1 MIIIN
6 IVEDIVNI
14 KRVYLMAG
22 LSLFVLSACSSY
34 EPSVSAAE
42 AAAAS
47 RSVDILNS
55 SPSYAPAQYGGV
67 PRPAARKAAYQPASA
82 SSAQISVQDKL
93 DVNVFKVPDLSAKSL
108 VVETNGA
115 ISLPLIGMVK
125 VAGLSLSQ
133 AENKITQKLKQYMQ
147 DPKVSITRTDKAVL
161 NRVTVEGEVK
171 TPGVY
176 PIKGNLSFLQ
186 AIAMAQGLSEVANS
200 RTVLFYRDGSRH
212 VINLDLVRTGQIAD
226 PVLRGDDRIV
236 VLKDRAKVREKKI
249 IDYLPAV
256 TAPIS
261 ILGGVL

>member
-1 MIIIN
+1 MSIQNKYILI
-6 IVEDIVNI
+6 
-14 KRVYLMAG
+14 A
-22 LSLFVLSACSSY
+22 LSLLSLSACTSY
-34 EPSVSAAE
+34 ERPVTAAE

-47 RSVDILNS
+47 RSVEVLNS

-67 PRPAARKAAYQPASA
+67 PQPRVSKAAYQPIAASA
-82 SSAQISVQDKL
+82 VISVQDKL

-108 VVETNGA
+108 VVEPNGA
-115 ISLPLIGMVK
+115 ISLPLIGSVT
-125 VAGLSLSQ
+125 VAGLPISR
-133 AENKITQKLKQYMQ
+133 AEQKITQKLKQYMQ
-147 DPKVSITRTDKAVL
+147 DPKVSITRTDQAVL

-176 PIKGNLSFLQ
+176 PIKGSLSFLQ

-200 RTVLFYRDGSRH
+200 RTVLFYRDGARH

-261 ILGGVL
+261 VLGGVL